1 MRRAFTLVEMLVAV
15 VLLSLLIGV
24 AVFSFRLQLIAVH
37 KARTEGLRS
46 AITASQIH
54 EILESM
60 KHYAVQRY
68 DTLDQPIPRSWHEF
82 FQGGADRMRFVTTH
96 PILSRG
102 DALVELACEGN
113 TLRYTEAPLFGSMDF
128 LRPDFL
134 EQTRHRTLLRDLKT
148 CRFRYVDRRGGVHDA
163 FDDRIPRAVWVS
175 VERENTPRE
184 YFVTV
189 KSDNNLTAKI
199 ISGLHEP

>member
-46 AITASQIH
+46 AITASEIH
-54 EILESM
+54 EILESI

-68 DTLDQPIPRSWHEF
+68 DTLNQPIPRSWHELF
-82 FQGGADRMRFVTTH
+82 RGEADRMRFVTTH
-96 PILSRG
+96 PLFLRG
-102 DALVELACEGN
+102 DVLAQLSCEGT
-113 TLRYTEAPLFGSMDF
+113 TLRYTEAPLYGSMDF
-128 LRPDFL
+128 LRPDFPKKI
-134 EQTRHRTLLRDLKT
+134 RSYTLLRDLKA
-148 CRFRYVDRRGGVHDA
+148 CRFRYVDRLGGIHDA
-163 FDDRIPRAVWVS
+163 FVDLIPRAVWIS
-175 VERENTPRE
+175 VERENAPRE

-189 KSDNNLTAKI
+189 KSDNNLTADV
-199 ISGLHEP
+199 ISGLHEQ